1 MRLTAL
7 IPVYNHERAVGAVL
21 DGLLA
26 HGLDV
31 LMVDDGSNAAC
42 AAELDRLVATRP
54 RAKLVRLPRNLGKG
68 GAVMAGMRAAGAAG
82 YTHALQI
89 DADGQHAVTD
99 VPRFVAEANAYPRHV
114 ICGCPQFDASIP
126 RGRLYG
132 RYLTHAMVWLN
143 TLSFEL
149 RDTMCGFRVYPLDVA
164 RRLIDRVQLGSRMD
178 FDVEILVRLHWDGVP
193 TRWIETP
200 VSYPADG
207 VSHFRLFDDNVRISS
222 VHARLFLGML
232 PRAPRLLAR
241 KFRTPAHA

>member
-1 MRLTAL
+1 MRTTAL

-31 LMVDDGSNAAC
+31 LMVDDGSGPEC
-42 AAELDRLVATRP
+42 AAELDRLVASRP
-54 RAKLVRLPRNLGKG
+54 RATLVRLPQNLGKG
-68 GAVMAGMRAAGAAG
+68 GAVMAGLRAAKAAG

-89 DADGQHAVTD
+89 DADGQHAVAD
-99 VPRFVAEANAYPRHV
+99 VPRFLAESAAYPEHV
-114 ICGCPQFDASIP
+114 ICGCPAFDASIP
-126 RGRLYG
+126 KGRLYG

-149 RDTMCGFRVYPLDVA
+149 KDTMCGFRVYPLDLA
-164 RRLIDRVQLGSRMD
+164 LRLIDRVRLGSRMD
-178 FDVEILVRLHWDGVP
+178 FDVEILVRLYWAGAR
-193 TRWIETP
+193 TRWIDTP
-200 VSYPADG
+200 VSYPSDG

-232 PRAPRLLAR
+232 PRIPWLIAR
-241 KFRTPAHA
+241 KFAHA